1 MIAAA
6 LMIVLLALAALHF
19 YWGVGGRWPGHD
31 DRSLVE
37 LIVGRTRNMKAPG
50 FWPSLFVA
58 ACLAASAALIML
70 QAGAI
75 ALPGGLNL
83 VVALGFWTAFAVF
96 LARGI
101 AGFIP
106 AIFRYAEGTPFAS
119 LNVRYYSP
127 LCLLIASGFLAI
139 HFTAAS

>member
-6 LMIVLLALAALHF
+6 LVIVLLALAALHF
-19 YWGVGGRWPGHD
+19 YWGAGGRWPGHD

-58 ACLAASAALIML
+58 GCLAASAVLIAL
-70 QAGAI
+70 QAGAMAI
-75 ALPGGLNL
+75 PSGLNF

-96 LARGI
+96 FARGV

-106 AIFRYAEGTPFAS
+106 AIFRYAEGTPFAR

-127 LCLLIASGFLAI
+127 LCLLIAAGFLAV